1 MEIEQVWE
9 IKDPEAY
16 LQRKR
21 TATGPR
27 PDTREQKDP
36 SSAYNRSLL
45 VWGLGQLYN
54 DQLIKGAVFMV
65 MMLVVLGSTVLGVIY
80 RIEVHRFL
88 LSRGISRSAMF
99 LAAETLVC
107 CALLFW
113 IHNAADAYHS
123 AARYRRTP
131 FSGVPSRITPFLCSL
146 LVPGWGQYL
155 NGQPVKGALCAGLAV
170 IGVFSVLAAILTFR
184 AWPLLDPAD
193 SRFIVEEIF
202 AVCMLIAPVVPL
214 LWTFSAYDALKVS
227 RDEFLKEPLWER
239 IKAAYYRGRTQGWV
253 RGVFPQ
259 IKGTFLL
266 VLSLTFFVIVVH
278 YWFPTGF
285 YAKLLSSVQAL
296 LQDRGMTIVPELIGK
311 LLAMMAVMGR

>member
-1 MEIEQVWE
+1 MEKVWE

-16 LQRKR
+16 LRGKKR
-21 TATGPR
+21 TAGTMRPPR
-27 PDTREQKDP
+27 EERDP
-36 SSAYNRSLL
+36 SSAYNRSML

-54 DQLIKGAVFMV
+54 DQLIKGAMFMV

-80 RIEVHRFL
+80 QNEVYRFL

-113 IHNAADAYHS
+113 VHNAADAYHS

-193 SRFIVEEIF
+193 SRLIVEEIF
-202 AVCMLIAPVVPL
+202 AVCLLIAPVVPL

-266 VLSLTFFVIVVH
+266 VLFLTFFVVVVH
-278 YWFPTGF
+278 NWFPTGF
-285 YAKLLSSVQAL
+285 YARQLSSAHAR
-296 LQDRGMTIVPELIGK
+296 LQNRGMIIMPELIGK
-311 LLAMMAVMGR
+311 LLAFLGK